1 MRNRYTKGLGY
12 GGNRRI
18 FRHQGDPLSSRVSD
32 CLATPLALASS
43 WKSKGAARR
52 IVKDKGSGLIKP
64 IETHRK
70 RTDQCKELED
80 SDAAKERSPGLCRD
94 KAEASSLGR
103 SFRARESSQQFPY
116 FSAKASPHLAYRA
129 STNPAKSLLSRPYCG
144 MNSAHSWHP
153 VLVREHVSRSNG
165 MRCFTS

>member
-1 MRNRYTKGLGY
+1 MRNRYTKGLVSY

-18 FRHQGDPLSSRVSD
+18 FRPQGDPLSSRVTD

-52 IVKDKGSGLIKP
+52 IVKDKGSGLNKP

-80 SDAAKERSPGLCRD
+80 SDAAKQRSPSLCRD
-94 KAEASSLGR
+94 KTEASSLGR
-103 SFRARESSQQFPY
+103 SFRAREFSQQFP
-116 FSAKASPHLAYRA
+116 FLR
-129 STNPAKSLLSRPYCG
+129 RPPTFGLQGFDKPCK
-144 MNSAHSWHP
+144 
-153 VLVREHVSRSNG
+153 V
-165 MRCFTS
+165 RCFLRCDSQPLALSQSPSLRDEFCTQLAHRACS

>member
-1 MRNRYTKGLGY
+1 MRNGYTKGLVSY

-18 FRHQGDPLSSRVSD
+18 FRPQGDPLSSRVSD

-80 SDAAKERSPGLCRD
+80 SDAAKQRSPGLCRD
-94 KAEASSLGR
+94 KAA
-103 SFRARESSQQFPY
+103 
-116 FSAKASPHLAYRA
+116 FSKSP
-129 STNPAKSLLSRPYCG
+129 
-144 MNSAHSWHP
+144 P
-153 VLVREHVSRSNG
+153 VIFADSGINNH
-165 MRCFTS
+165 F

>member
-1 MRNRYTKGLGY
+1 
-12 GGNRRI
+12 
-18 FRHQGDPLSSRVSD
+18 LSSRVRD
-32 CLATPLALASS
+32 CLTTPLALASF

-70 RTDQCKELED
+70 RTDRCKELED
-80 SDAAKERSPGLCRD
+80 SDVAKERSPGQSRD
-94 KAEASSLGR
+94 KAEDSSLGR
-103 SFRARESSQQFPY
+103 SFRARESSQQLPY
-116 FSAKASPHLAYRA
+116 FLRRPAHIWPIGLRQTLQSSLPLCF
-129 STNPAKSLLSRPYCG
+129 STVSCWFCPSRPYCG
-144 MNSAHSWHP
+144 MSSARSWHT

>member
-1 MRNRYTKGLGY
+1 MRNRYTKGLVSY
-12 GGNRRI
+12 GGDRRI
-18 FRHQGDPLSSRVSD
+18 FRPQGDPLSSRVSD

-70 RTDQCKELED
+70 RTDQCKESED
-80 SDAAKERSPGLCRD
+80 SDAAKQRSPSLCRD

-116 FSAKASPHLAYRA
+116 FLRR
-129 STNPAKSLLSRPYCG
+129 PAHIWPTGLRQTLQSSLLLAVRQ
-144 MNSAHSWHP
+144 SAAGSVP
-153 VLVREHVSRSNG
+153 VALIAG
-165 MRCFTS
+165 